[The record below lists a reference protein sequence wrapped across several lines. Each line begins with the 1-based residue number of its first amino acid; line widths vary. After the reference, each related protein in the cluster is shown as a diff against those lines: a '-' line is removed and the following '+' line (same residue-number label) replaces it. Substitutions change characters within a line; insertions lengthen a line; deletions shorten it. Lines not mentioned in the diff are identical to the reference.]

1 MLKYNDSPDSSGK
14 NLKKFKNT
22 QLTTKEAQHIKGGV
36 RLNEEQCD
44 ALGFDWFWDDVR
56 CIYDP
61 SC

>member
-1 MLKYNDSPDSSGK
+1 MK
-14 NLKKFKNT
+14 NLKNFKNT
-22 QLTTKEAQHIKGGV
+22 KLTTKEAQHVRGGV

-44 ALGFDWFWDDVR
+44 ALGSDWFWDDVR